1 LPTARK
7 HQVNLEITRY
17 YHCISR
23 CVRRAFLCGY
33 DKQITKNFDHRKRWL
48 IDQMYSLAEI
58 FSIKICAYAV
68 MSNHYHIVFFVDKDE
83 AIEWSHQE
91 VINRWAKLFPMSKAK
106 TWLEL
111 GLNLEELTADQVLY
125 VEQLRVQLYDI
136 SWFMRK
142 INEYIARQANQEDEC
157 TGRFWEGRFKS
168 QALLDESAV
177 LACMAYVDLNPIRAG
192 LCSAPEDSKFTSIQA
207 RIRAYQAGED
217 IPIALCQF
225 ESIQSSEAECK
236 KRDRAFI
243 PCSFLDYLELVDTTG
258 RLIQQGKRGTIP
270 SSLSPILNR
279 LHIKSESWVDTVIC
293 LAQSFATFMGRPE
306 SIESC
311 MVELDRPGMRGLKQS
326 RRVFTAVV

>member
-1 LPTARK
+1 MTG
-7 HQVNLEITRY
+7 
-17 YHCISR
+17 
-23 CVRRAFLCGY
+23 FL
-33 DKQITKNFDHRKRWL
+33 FDWL
-48 IDQMYSLAEI
+48 
-58 FSIKICAYAV
+58 F
-68 MSNHYHIVFFVDKDE
+68 
-83 AIEWSHQE
+83 
-91 VINRWAKLFPMSKAK
+91 
-106 TWLEL
+106 
-111 GLNLEELTADQVLY
+111 
-125 VEQLRVQLYDI
+125 
-136 SWFMRK
+136 
-142 INEYIARQANQEDEC
+142 ARQANKEDEC

-236 KRDRAFI
+236 KRGRAFI
-243 PCSFLDYLELVDTTG
+243 PCSFLDYLELVDSTG
-258 RLIQQGKRGTIP
+258 RLIKSGKRGAIP

-279 LHIKSESWVDTVIC
+279 LHIKSESWVDTVIS

-311 MVELDRPGMRGLKQS
+311 IESK
-326 RRVFTAVV
+326 TASAPS